1 MNKKTARISLFLV
14 LLALF
19 VATLACEQSGEIV
32 PDAEATRRA
41 IPTVTPTQDMQDV
54 VAAKFVEGDDV
65 VFVGKGYLVPIF
77 KKAGDT
83 LVISHAARNDPGVI
97 LNVTLFEDEIW
108 YEVKSVAGTGWISEE
123 FLHAPE

>member
-14 LLALF
+14 LVALF

-41 IPTVTPTQDMQDV
+41 IPTVTPTQDMQDFV
-54 VAAKFVEGDDV
+54 DAKFVEGDDV
-65 VFVGKGYLVPIF
+65 IFIGKGYLVPIF
-77 KKAGDT
+77 RNPGDT

-97 LNVTLFEDEIW
+97 LNVALVEDAIW

-123 FLHAPE
+123 FLQIPE